1 MGKGPISAMV
11 RRVAH
16 AIVPPSV
23 LKYQIALRN
32 YYRGEA
38 EIHLLDSLVD
48 PSRTAADVGA
58 YLGTYTFFLARRCR
72 HVHAFEPQVACV
84 KFLQSAYRKR
94 VTVHH
99 CALADCTGS
108 AVIRDQG
115 QSAHIV
121 AEYHSGEV
129 VPVKSLDEFAFTD
142 LGFLKIDAEGT
153 ERRIVEGAEQTIE
166 RCKPTMLIEA
176 EERHG
181 EQDIYEIFRYIADLG
196 YRGFYYHEDRLKDL
210 RTFSVEALQRARLAG
225 DTMQPYI
232 NNFIFR
238 PK

>member
-1 MGKGPISAMV
+1 
-11 RRVAH
+11 
-16 AIVPPSV
+16 
-23 LKYQIALRN
+23 
-32 YYRGEA
+32 
-38 EIHLLDSLVD
+38 
-48 PSRTAADVGA
+48 
-58 YLGTYTFFLARRCR
+58 
-72 HVHAFEPQVACV
+72 
-84 KFLQSAYRKR
+84 
-94 VTVHH
+94 
-99 CALADCTGS
+99 
-108 AVIRDQG
+108 DQG